1 MTDKYAQVDLML
13 SVVIPIRGM
22 FNRLRN
28 LESTLESLSNLP
40 IQVVLVH
47 DDANDGT
54 QQQLDKLIK
63 RLGNKNISLQRFEV
77 CSPGLARNIGIE
89 KVTSEWITFW
99 DSDDLPNPG
108 TFLNL
113 VRETKKHNAL
123 VGIGQI
129 ASTADHRSPEV
140 IHLVNPNSK
149 NFLYQLAN
157 MPGFTRMVFN
167 RSVIYQI
174 RFNNL
179 RSAEDQCFLRDLNFL
194 NYPYFVSEEVVYVYF
209 TSREGQISQSALA
222 KRDTVRALEHLSGK
236 FQVSNGPMRI
246 FSFAQIVKLFL
257 SVLKNFIKDGD
268 HSFFSSG
275 TLKAAK
281 VLIKNPLALLRLVLY
296 FGSHKVDLAGRRT

>member
-1 MTDKYAQVDLML
+1 MTDKSSQFDLML

-22 FNRLRN
+22 FNRLTN
-28 LESTLESLSNLP
+28 LEKTLDSLSNLP

-54 QQQLDKLIK
+54 QQQLEKLIK
-63 RLGNKNISLQRFEV
+63 RLGNENISLQRVEV
-77 CSPGLARNIGIE
+77 CSPGLARNLGIE
-89 KVTSEWITFW
+89 KVTSEWMTFW

-108 TFLNL
+108 TFLDL
-113 VRETKKHNAL
+113 IRETKKHNAL
-123 VGIGQI
+123 VGVGQI
-129 ASTADHRSPEV
+129 ASTADDGSTEV
-140 IHLVNPNSK
+140 IHLANPNSK

-167 RSVIYQI
+167 RSVIYQT

-179 RSAEDQCFLRDLNFL
+179 RSGEDQCFLRDLNFL

-209 TSREGQISQSALA
+209 TSRDGQLSQSALA
-222 KRDTVRALEHLSGK
+222 KRDTVKALEHLSGA

-257 SVLKNFIKDGD
+257 SVIKNFIKDRD
-268 HSFFSSG
+268 RSFFSSG
-275 TLKAAK
+275 VLKAAK
-281 VLIKNPLALLRLVLY
+281 ILGAQPLAALRLSLY
-296 FGSHKVDLAGRRT
+296 FWSHRVDLAGRRP

>member
-1 MTDKYAQVDLML
+1 MTDKSSQFDLML

-22 FNRLRN
+22 FNHLTN
-28 LESTLESLSNLP
+28 LEKTLESLSNLP
-40 IQVVLVH
+40 IQVALVH

-54 QQQLDKLIK
+54 QQQLEKLIE
-63 RLGNKNISLQRFEV
+63 RLENENILLQRVEV
-77 CSPGLARNIGIE
+77 CSPGLARNLGIE

-108 TFLNL
+108 AFLNL
-113 VRETKKHNAL
+113 IRETKKHNAL

-129 ASTADHRSPEV
+129 ASTANDSSIEV

-167 RSVIYQI
+167 RSVMDQT

-179 RSAEDQCFLRDLNFL
+179 RSGEDQCFLRELNFL
-194 NYPYFVSEEVVYVYF
+194 NHPYYVSEAVVYVYF
-209 TSREGQISQSALA
+209 TGTDGQLSQNAMA
-222 KRDTVRALEHLSGK
+222 KRDTVKALEYLSGV

-257 SVLKNFIKDGD
+257 SVIKNFIKDRD
-268 HSFFSSG
+268 RSFFSSG
-275 TLKAAK
+275 VLKAAK
-281 VLIKNPLALLRLVLY
+281 VLIAQPLAALRLSFY
-296 FGSHKVDLAGRRT
+296 FRSQRVGLAGRRP

>member
-1 MTDKYAQVDLML
+1 MTDKPSQFDLML

-22 FNRLRN
+22 FNRLTN
-28 LESTLESLSNLP
+28 LEKTLESLSNLP

-54 QQQLDKLIK
+54 QQQLEELIK
-63 RLGNKNISLQRFEV
+63 RLGNEHISLQRDEV
-77 CSPGLARNIGIE
+77 SSPGLARNIGIE

-99 DSDDLPNPG
+99 DSDDLPNPS

-113 VRETKKHNAL
+113 IRETKKHNAL

-129 ASTADHRSPEV
+129 ASAADDNSTEV
-140 IHLVNPNSK
+140 IHLVYPNSK

-179 RSAEDQCFLRDLNFL
+179 RSGEDQCFLRDLNFL
-194 NYPYFVSEEVVYVYF
+194 NYPYYVSEEVVYVYF
-209 TSREGQISQSALA
+209 TSRDGQLSQSAFA
-222 KRDTVRALEHLSGK
+222 KRDTVKALELLSGA
-236 FQVSNGPMRI
+236 FQVSKGPMRI

-257 SVLKNFIKDGD
+257 SVLKNFIKDRD

-281 VLIKNPLALLRLVLY
+281 VLITNPLTLLRLALY
-296 FGSHKVDLAGRRT
+296 FWSHRVDLAGRTT